1 MRKSAVLKT
10 SGRTLAARV
19 LAIRHLPVHLR
30 IAAAVLV
37 LVVICVVLAGWIA
50 PYPPAAQ
57 NLVSRLA
64 APSWSHWL
72 GTDHLGR
79 DTLSRLLDGGRFSL
93 TIAAL
98 ATVLTAA
105 IGTAIGVLSARRRGW
120 LDEFFT
126 RTSDVLLAMPEM
138 VVALF
143 LVAALGPGYPSLLLA
158 LTVTG
163 WTPFARL
170 ARALAYDVSAR
181 GFIDAARVLGCP
193 PWFIVMRHI
202 LPHLAGPLLGQATL
216 RFGQFLISVGAL
228 SYLGLGV
235 QPPQSDWGSMLAA
248 AQPYAVRAP
257 MTILAPGLVIFAVAL
272 CVTLLGQHVAR
283 MSSSRLLLATSVST
297 PPVSHE

>member
-1 MRKSAVLKT
+1 MRK
-10 SGRTLAARV
+10 
-19 LAIRHLPVHLR
+19 LPPH
-30 IAAAVLV
+30 VLV
-37 LVVICVVLAGWIA
+37 AASVLGIILLCVVLAGWIA
-50 PYPPAAQ
+50 PYPPAEQ
-57 NLVSRLA
+57 NLA
-64 APSWSHWL
+64 ARMAPPSGAHWL

-79 DTLSRLLDGGRFSL
+79 DTLSRLLEGGGFSL

-98 ATVLTAA
+98 ATVLTAI

-126 RTSDVLLAMPEM
+126 RTNDVLLAVPEM

-143 LVAALGPGYPSLLLA
+143 LVAALGTGYPTLLLA

-181 GFIDAARVLGCP
+181 GFIEAARVVGCP
-193 PWFIVMRHI
+193 PSFIVLRHI

-216 RFGQFLISVGAL
+216 RFGQFLINVGAL

-248 AQPYAVRAP
+248 AQPYALRAP
-257 MTILAPGLVIFAVAL
+257 MTILAPGLVIFTVAL
-272 CVTLLGQHVAR
+272 CVTLIGQHLAR
-283 MSSSRLLLATSVST
+283 MSSSRLMLAASPTLAVT
-297 PPVSHE
+297 HA

>member
-1 MRKSAVLKT
+1 MRDRPVL
-10 SGRTLAARV
+10 V
-19 LAIRHLPVHLR
+19 W
-30 IAAAVLV
+30 AAAALLTLIVLF
-37 LVVICVVLAGWIA
+37 VVLSPWIA

-57 NLVSRLA
+57 DLTARLA
-64 APSWSHWL
+64 PPGPAHWL

-93 TIAAL
+93 VTAAV

-105 IGTAIGVLSARRRGW
+105 IGTGIGVLSARRRGW
-120 LDEFFT
+120 VDELLT
-126 RTSDVLLAMPEM
+126 RTNDVLLALPEM

-143 LVAALGPGYPSLLLA
+143 LVAVLGPGPLSLLLA

-181 GFIDAARVLGCP
+181 GFVEAARVLGCSP
-193 PWFIVMRHI
+193 SFVVLRHI
-202 LPHLAGPLLGQATL
+202 LPHLSGPLLGQAAL
-216 RFGQFLISVGAL
+216 RFGQFLITVGAL

-235 QPPQSDWGSMLAA
+235 QPPQSDWGAMLAA

-257 MTILAPGLVIFAVAL
+257 VTILAPGLVVFTVAL
-272 CVTLLGQHVAR
+272 CVTLIGQRLAH
-283 MSSSRLLLATSVST
+283 MSSTRMLLPASSRTERDV
-297 PPVSHE
+297 

>member
-1 MRKSAVLKT
+1 MR
-10 SGRTLAARV
+10 R
-19 LAIRHLPVHLR
+19 LPVHVW
-30 IAAAVLV
+30 AAGSVLA
-37 LVVICVVLAGWIA
+37 LVVLCVALAPWIA
-50 PYPPAAQ
+50 PYPPAGQDLTA
-57 NLVSRLA
+57 RLKG
-64 APSWSHWL
+64 PSEAHWL

-79 DTLSRLLDGGRFSL
+79 DILSRLLDGGQFSL

-98 ATVLTAA
+98 ATVLTAV
-105 IGTAIGVLSARRRGW
+105 IGTVIGLASARRRGW
-120 LDEFFT
+120 VDEFFT
-126 RTSDVLLAMPEM
+126 RTNDVLLAMPEM

-143 LVAALGPGYPSLLLA
+143 LVATLGTGYSSLLLA

-181 GFIDAARVLGCP
+181 GFIEAAQMLGCSP
-193 PWFIVMRHI
+193 FFVIFRHI
-202 LPHLAGPLLGQATL
+202 LPHMAGPLLGQATL

-257 MTILAPGLVIFAVAL
+257 MNILAPGLVIFAVAL
-272 CVTLLGQHVAR
+272 SVTLIGQHLSR
-283 MSSSRLLLATSVST
+283 MTNSSLLLTSST
-297 PPVSHE
+297 SRTVTDA